1 MPRFYY
7 YFSLFSG
14 KNSCLFFAY
23 LVLKNTF
30 VRGIFTLYTGDK
42 REGANSGQ
50 LSGANISDISA
61 NT

>member
-1 MPRFYY
+1 MEKIAVP
-7 YFSLFSG
+7 
-14 KNSCLFFAY
+14 FFAY
-23 LVLKNTF
+23 LVMKNTI

>member
-1 MPRFYY
+1 M
-7 YFSLFSG
+7 
-14 KNSCLFFAY
+14 
-23 LVLKNTF
+23 KNTI
-30 VRGIFTLYTGDK
+30 VRVIFTLYPGDK